1 MANISSSLKEG
12 LSRFPS
18 CDNLK
23 NLLEEFKKGIS
34 SNAFMEEDCGC
45 DQNQVKIQ
53 LI

>member
-1 MANISSSLKEG
+1 MASISSSLKEG